1 MANIR
6 LGASKTRANP
16 VARRSTPGI
25 GGLPVTRI
33 IATLASLWLLSASA
47 ALAAQPPGGD
57 FERVSPG
64 KLPAGW
70 SGAATVV
77 ATDAGQCALVPGGSD
92 NVLRTP
98 PVPIDPRERCLL
110 EFDLRID
117 HKSMNFWVQFQTF
130 GADGKPQSPEW
141 HNPAIARHSTPIPKF
156 VRQIHAFDPGS
167 KHPAAAAV
175 SIVFKWGRDSAGT
188 AWVDNVRIAPVS
200 RTRPIV
206 SARPVDLSRWVTGRE
221 AEHDLLRS
229 LARLAPEFRMARKL
243 PFSISRGAA
252 TDRLG
257 VIVSPDRPGV
267 EIPLPAKSGLALL
280 FYTALSDDAEAVA
293 ELGSGSAK
301 QTVVLKAGGDA
312 LLAALLRSG
321 DGKGHRTCWIEE
333 VVKPDGRPATLRLQA
348 RRGQVALL
356 ALTTARGGP
365 AKFELQLT
373 GRVRYMPADASWF
386 PATMPLP
393 QAAGGGLDV
402 SFVLDPP
409 AGKRG
414 FVASRDGQFRFAD
427 GTRARFFGTTVGYG
441 AAYPDHETAEALAD
455 HLARN
460 GFNMVRI
467 HPDSNLFDRSTG
479 GTREFDEAQR
489 DKLEYLMAQLKQRGI
504 YVYFYSPMSREFTL
518 KDGVKV
524 AGRHHITG
532 MWNPRRIELMKE
544 WWTNLLTHT
553 NPYTGLRLVDD
564 PMLAMIVLM
573 NENEILSHYRKAPK
587 PYKDELQ
594 ALWNAWL
601 RQGWPTPDALAKRWG
616 EDLRERED
624 PAADNVELGGKGL
637 RAYDFGLF
645 CDEKQRAFTADM
657 GGHLRGLGL
666 RVPIAVTNHPYSA
679 LGLRTLA
686 ETAGFVGYHWYWGPG
701 SMLEGADPSAGMRH
715 LATIGNLARV
725 RGKPT
730 IVGEWNASWPQPQR
744 HEILLQ
750 MPAYA
755 CLQDWDMLTHF
766 LEAAFTP
773 LNRPDRRA
781 TGHVLD
787 SIFDP
792 ARQRLLPIA
801 TLMFHRMD
809 VQPARRVV
817 EIVAPWDEVD
827 KRARE
832 GGWPRFLVP
841 PALNVPPFISR
852 TRVTFGDPDPAA
864 DAHLTL
870 GPIPGLPRALDWS
883 AYYGAAK
890 RSAQMAT
897 EFGNV
902 FTAACERWG
911 WREFTS
917 SDMAA
922 RRFPSDTGELVNDF
936 GRGVFTIDTPRCQAV
951 VGFPDRTGRIELRDV
966 AFDLHKPCTAVVI
979 SLSGEPIRQATRLLV
994 ATVGNSVNSSLD
1006 LSVPMGEAQLLLSGD
1021 ANLASHAE
1029 CDRNGHAPA
1038 LIEPISGQITL
1049 KRRSGR
1055 AFVLDSNGRQIDEA
1069 RAKATRRGLVLTLDG
1084 QAYLIEVRSE

>member
-1 MANIR
+1 MARSLAFMAAMCVIC
-6 LGASKTRANP
+6 AS
-16 VARRSTPGI
+16 
-25 GGLPVTRI
+25 
-33 IATLASLWLLSASA
+33 TLH
-47 ALAAQPPGGD
+47 AAQPAGGG
-57 FERVSPG
+57 FEGVPLG
-64 KLPAGW
+64 KLPKGW

-130 GADGKPQSPEW
+130 DADGKPQSPEW

-156 VRQIHAFDPGS
+156 VRQTHAFDPGS
-167 KHPAAAAV
+167 KRPDAAAV
-175 SIVFKWGRDSAGT
+175 SMVFKWGRDSAGA
-188 AWVDNVRIAPVS
+188 AWVDNVRIAPVP
-200 RTRPIV
+200 RTRLITH
-206 SARPVDLSRWVTGRE
+206 ARAVNLSQWVTGR
-221 AEHDLLRS
+221 AADHDVLRS

-243 PFSISRGAA
+243 PFSIARGA
-252 TDRLG
+252 TPDRLG
-257 VIVSPDRPGV
+257 VIVSADQPEV
-267 EIPLPAKSGLALL
+267 EIPLPAKSELALL
-280 FYTALSDDAEAVA
+280 FYTALTDDAEAAA
-293 ELGSGSAK
+293 ELGSGEAK
-301 QTVVLKAGGDA
+301 QAVVLKAGGDA
-312 LLAALLRSG
+312 LLAAILRSD
-321 DGKGHRTCWIEE
+321 DGKSHRTCWIEE
-333 VVKPDGRPATLRLQA
+333 IVKPDGRPATLWLQA

-365 AKFELQLT
+365 AKLDLQLT

-414 FVASRDGQFRFAD
+414 FVTSRDGQFRFAD

-467 HPDSNLFDRSTG
+467 HPDNYLFDRSTD
-479 GTREFDEAQR
+479 GTRVFDEARR
-489 DKLEYLMAQLKQRGI
+489 DKLEYFMAQLKRRGI

-532 MWNPRRIELMKE
+532 LWNPRRIELMKE
-544 WWTNLLTHT
+544 WWSNLLTHT
-553 NPYTGLRLVDD
+553 NPYTGLRLADD

-573 NENEILSHYRKAPK
+573 NENEILSHYRVAPK
-587 PYKDELQ
+587 PYKDELRR
-594 ALWNAWL
+594 LWNAWL
-601 RQGWPTPDALAKRWG
+601 GEQLGSREALAERWG

-624 PAADNVELGGKGL
+624 PRAGNVGLGGKGL

-645 CDEKQRAFTADM
+645 CDERQRAFTDDM

-701 SMLEGADPSAGMRH
+701 SMLERADPSSGTRH
-715 LATIGNLARV
+715 LATISNLASV
-725 RGKPT
+725 RGNPT

-766 LEAAFTP
+766 LEAAFTR
-773 LNRPDRRA
+773 LNRPDRRV
-781 TGHVLD
+781 TGHPFD

-832 GGWPRFLVP
+832 AGWPRFLVP

-852 TRVTFGDPDPAA
+852 TRLTFAAPDPAA
-864 DAHLTL
+864 HAHLTL
-870 GPIPGLPRALDWS
+870 GPIPGLPRALEWS

-890 RSAQMAT
+890 RSAEMAT
-897 EFGNV
+897 EFGNA
-902 FTAACERWG
+902 FAAACQRWG
-911 WREFTS
+911 WRELTPA
-917 SDMAA
+917 DMAA
-922 RRFPSDTGELVNDF
+922 RRFPSDTGELVSDF

-951 VGFPDRTGRIELRDV
+951 VGFPNRTGRIELRDV
-966 AFDLHKPCTAVVI
+966 AFDLDKPCTAAVI

-994 ATVGNSVNSSLD
+994 ATVRNSVNSSLD
-1006 LSVPMGEAQLLLSGD
+1006 LSVPVGEAQLLLSGD
-1021 ANLASHAE
+1021 TNLASHIT

-1038 LIEPISGQITL
+1038 LVEPIGGQITL
-1049 KRRSGR
+1049 KGRSGR
-1055 AFVLDSNGRQIDEA
+1055 AFTLDSEGRQVG
-1069 RAKATRRGLVLTLDG
+1069 RASAQATPQGLVVTLDG
-1084 QAYLIEVRSE
+1084 TAYLLEVREAQ